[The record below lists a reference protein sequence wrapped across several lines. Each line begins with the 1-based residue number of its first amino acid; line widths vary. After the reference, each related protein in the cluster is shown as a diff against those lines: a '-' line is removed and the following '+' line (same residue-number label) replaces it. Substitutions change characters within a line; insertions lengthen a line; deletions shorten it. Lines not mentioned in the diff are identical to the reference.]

1 MVSSLG
7 SILTSPLK
15 KTRQII
21 VVVKISQT
29 VLLFKRWRFWAEYH
43 HKSYLFK
50 NVLVGDDFVLN
61 QVDCRSEKC
70 ALIGPGMKERQKG
83 MLDYFG
89 FGRNIFF
96 KK

>member
-1 MVSSLG
+1 MVME
-7 SILTSPLK
+7 
-15 KTRQII
+15 
-21 VVVKISQT
+21 ISQT
-29 VLLFKRWRFWAEYH
+29 VLLFNRWRFLAEDH
-43 HKSYLFK
+43 DKSNMFK
-50 NVLVGDDFVLN
+50 NVFVDDDFVLN

-89 FGRNIFF
+89 FGRNIFL